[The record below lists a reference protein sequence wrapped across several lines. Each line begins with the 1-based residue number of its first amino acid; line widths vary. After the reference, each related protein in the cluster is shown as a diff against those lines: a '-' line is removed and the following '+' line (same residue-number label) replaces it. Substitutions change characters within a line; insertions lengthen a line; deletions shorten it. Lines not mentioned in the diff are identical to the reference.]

1 MAILVTGATG
11 MFGSAVV
18 NSLAELDVEVL
29 AMTRSEESAKELTKE
44 NITGVVGDLD
54 NPESL
59 KSVMKDAERMFL
71 VSPMHA
77 SLGKR
82 EVAAINAASHAEVKQ
97 IVKLYGSVRHEG
109 DQLDTQHQLSLD
121 ALQICNIPWTLVS
134 PQTVMETNLL
144 GQKEAINTERCMYG
158 AAGDGRIGMVALS
171 DCIDVASVVLQSD
184 PHDWKSKNLE
194 ITGPAALT
202 YKEIAA
208 EMSRAFNQTISY
220 KDMNEADFSS
230 MLIEFGFPP
239 EDLELQLLCH
249 FRQMRNGKASL
260 VTETYH
266 KVTGRKPTSIYDWTC
281 QHQALFNL

>member
-1 MAILVTGATG
+1 MTILVTGATG

-18 NSLAELDVEVL
+18 NSLAELDVQVL
-29 AMTRSEESAKELTKE
+29 AMTRSEESAKELTQG
-44 NITGVVGDLD
+44 NIIGVVGDLD
-54 NPESL
+54 DPESL
-59 KSVMKDAERMFL
+59 KSVMENVERMFL
-71 VSPMHA
+71 VSPMHPR
-77 SLGKR
+77 LGKR
-82 EVAAINAASHAEVKQ
+82 ESAAINAASYAGLKQ
-97 IVKLYGSVRHEG
+97 IVKLFGSVRHEG
-109 DQLDTQHQLSLD
+109 DQLDTQHQLSIE
-121 ALQICNIPWTLVS
+121 ALKSCEVPWTLVS
-134 PQTVMETNLL
+134 PQTVMETNLF
-144 GQKEAINTERCMYG
+144 GQREAIESKQCIYG
-158 AAGDGRIGMVALS
+158 AAGVGRIGMVALS
-171 DCIDVASVVLQSD
+171 DCIDVASVVLQSN

-281 QHQALFNL
+281 QHKGLFNL